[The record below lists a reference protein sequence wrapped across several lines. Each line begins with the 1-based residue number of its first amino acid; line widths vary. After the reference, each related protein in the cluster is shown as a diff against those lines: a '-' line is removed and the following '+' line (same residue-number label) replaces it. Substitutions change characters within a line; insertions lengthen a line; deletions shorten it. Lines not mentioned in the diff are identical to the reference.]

1 LSSMILLAV
10 TMALLTF
17 ASHRQRAEELS

>member
-1 LSSMILLAV
+1 MILLAV